1 MSGELVKAHGLVKHF
16 PVRGSMF
23 SRSTKVV
30 HAVEDVDLSIDAA
43 ETVGIVGESGSGKS
57 TLGRLLLGLLP
68 PTAGYVEFDGTDL
81 TKLSRAD
88 LRRQRRHMQIV
99 FQDPYASLNPRM
111 RVGSIIGEGPL
122 VHSMAAG
129 SELKDRVLDIM
140 ERVGLPRAAYD
151 RYPHEFSGGQ
161 RQRIGIARAL
171 AVEPRFLVADEPVS
185 ALDVSVGAQI
195 LNLLAEL
202 RAERD
207 IAMAF
212 ISHDLRVVEHTSDRV
227 AVMYLGRIV
236 ELAPARAIYDDP
248 QHPYTKALLSA
259 VPDIDLTKRRERIVL
274 GGEVPS
280 PIDPPSGCPFHP
292 RCAIAVDR
300 CKTERPQLVVRGGH
314 GTACHLTD

>member
-1 MSGELVKAHGLVKHF
+1 VKRTLVETFSLVRHF
-16 PVRGSMF
+16 AVRAGMF
-23 SRSTKVV
+23 ARARKVV
-30 HAVEDVDLSIDAA
+30 HAVEEIDLAIATG

-68 PTAGYVEFDGTDL
+68 PTSGRVEFDGIDL
-81 TKLSRAD
+81 TALSRAE
-88 LRRQRRHMQIV
+88 LRAQRRHMQIV

-111 RVGSIIGEGPL
+111 RIGRIIGEGPL
-122 VHSMAAG
+122 VHGMAKG
-129 SELKDRVLDIM
+129 EELRERVLSLM
-140 ERVGLPRAAYD
+140 ERVGLPRSAYD

-171 AVEPRFLVADEPVS
+171 AVEPRFIVADEPVS

-202 RAERD
+202 REERE
-207 IAMAF
+207 ITMAF

-236 ELAPARAIYDDP
+236 ELAPARAIYDNP
-248 QHPYTKALLSA
+248 SHPYTQALLSA
-259 VPDIDLTKRRERIVL
+259 VPDVDRSRRRERIAL

-280 PIDPPSGCPFHP
+280 PIDPPPGCPFHP
-292 RCAIAVDR
+292 RCPVAVDR
-300 CKTERPQLVVRGGH
+300 CRSDRPALIDRGGH
-314 GTACHLTD
+314 ATACHLLD

>member
-1 MSGELVKAHGLVKHF
+1 MSAPLVEAKGLSKHF

-23 SRSTKVV
+23 SREKKVV
-30 HAVEDVDLSIDAA
+30 HAVEGIDLSIAA
-43 ETVGIVGESGSGKS
+43 GETVGVVGESGSGKS
-57 TLGRLLLGLLP
+57 TLGRLLLGLLT
-68 PTAGYVEFDGTDL
+68 PTAGLVRFDGTDL
-81 TKLSRAD
+81 TALSPSE
-88 LRRQRRHMQIV
+88 LRSQRRHMQIV

-122 VHSMAAG
+122 IHDMASG
-129 SELKDRVLDIM
+129 TELRDRVLELM
-140 ERVGLPRAAYD
+140 ERVGLPRSAFD

-202 RAERD
+202 REERG

-212 ISHDLRVVEHTSDRV
+212 VSHDLRVVEHISDRV
-227 AVMYLGRIV
+227 AVMYLGRVV
-236 ELAPARAIYDDP
+236 ELAPSREIYEDP
-248 QHPYTKALLSA
+248 QHPYTQALLSA
-259 VPDIDLTKRRERIVL
+259 VPSVERQDRRSRIAL

-280 PIDPPSGCPFHP
+280 PIDPPSGCAFHP
-292 RCAIAVDR
+292 RCPVVTNR
-300 CKTERPQLVVRGGH
+300 CVSENPKLNRASGH
-314 GTACHLTD
+314 GTACHLVS